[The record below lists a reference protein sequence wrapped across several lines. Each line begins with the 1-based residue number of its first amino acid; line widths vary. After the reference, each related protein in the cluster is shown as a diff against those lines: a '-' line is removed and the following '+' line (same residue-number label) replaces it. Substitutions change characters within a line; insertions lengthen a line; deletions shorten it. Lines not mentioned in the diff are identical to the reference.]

1 MIVDIIPYDDYN
13 STVPTKDMLGYIGS
27 ITTHIGNS
35 ALRTSWKIIEVM
47 DDSDSWKCN
56 TDKAG
61 N

>member
-1 MIVDIIPYDDYN
+1 MIDYIPYDDYN

-35 ALRTSWKIIEVM
+35 ALRTSWKIIEVR
-47 DDSDSWKCN
+47 DDADSWKYN
-56 TDKAG
+56 TDKAS